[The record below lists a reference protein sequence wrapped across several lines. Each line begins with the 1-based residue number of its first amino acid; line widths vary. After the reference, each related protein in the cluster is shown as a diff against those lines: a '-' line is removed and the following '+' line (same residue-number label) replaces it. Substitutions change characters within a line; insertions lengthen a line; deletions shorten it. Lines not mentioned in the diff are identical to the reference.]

1 MSVEEKAQELYKEYF
16 NITPQPYTEETV
28 DGLKFNT
35 WDKDWTKKYAK
46 QSAIKA
52 CDKII
57 GLLDSLDKPEYV
69 AFFLKDQVSIETEYA
84 THLHGYELKQFYE
97 DVRASLETF

>member
-1 MSVEEKAQELYKEYF
+1 MSVEEKAQELYKKYF
-16 NITPQPYTEETV
+16 SITPQPYTEETV

-46 QSAIKA
+46 QSAIIA
-52 CDKII
+52 CDEII
-57 GLLDSLDKPEYV
+57 NLLNSLAGPEYV
-69 AFFLKDQVSIETEYA
+69 AFLLKDQISIETEYE

-97 DVRASLETF
+97 DVRTILETF